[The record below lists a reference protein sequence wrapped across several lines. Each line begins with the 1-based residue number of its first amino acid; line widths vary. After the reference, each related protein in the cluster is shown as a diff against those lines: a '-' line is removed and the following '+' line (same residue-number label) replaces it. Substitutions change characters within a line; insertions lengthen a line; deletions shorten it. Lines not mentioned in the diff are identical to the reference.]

1 MQRLTKIATGLP
13 TSLSSTSKEFCE
25 PCVLGKQAR
34 LPGKGHF
41 SKTTSRLERIH
52 TDLSGGGRTLRSLS
66 SLRYLMLITD
76 DYTRHRWSFFLQNKS
91 DALSKLQE
99 FATLMFNKFGESI
112 KAIRSNNGGEFDSQ
126 ACHTWYSAQGI
137 TFEPSAP
144 YAHQQ
149 NGISERSNRYILEK
163 SCTILLKSG
172 LPKYLWAEAA
182 STAVYLANR
191 SPTRGLDRAI
201 TPFKA
206 WNGLGN
212 QPDLSYLHV
221 FGCQAYYV
229 DEFAKS
235 KGKMASRSLKAW
247 FIGYEPGSYR
257 L

>member
-1 MQRLTKIATGLP
+1 
-13 TSLSSTSKEFCE
+13 
-25 PCVLGKQAR
+25 
-34 LPGKGHF
+34 
-41 SKTTSRLERIH
+41 
-52 TDLSGGGRTLRSLS
+52 
-66 SLRYLMLITD
+66 
-76 DYTRHRWSFFLQNKS
+76 
-91 DALSKLQE
+91 
-99 FATLMFNKFGESI
+99 MFNKFGESI
-112 KAIRSNNGGEFDSQ
+112 KAIRSDYGGEFDSQ

-235 KGKMASRSLKAW
+235 KGKMAPRSLKAW

-257 L
+257 LWLPETRRVITRRDVVFDNSTFCNSTPSEPLEEEEENELSWTYLDLSSKESPTYSTTSMLKQSATD